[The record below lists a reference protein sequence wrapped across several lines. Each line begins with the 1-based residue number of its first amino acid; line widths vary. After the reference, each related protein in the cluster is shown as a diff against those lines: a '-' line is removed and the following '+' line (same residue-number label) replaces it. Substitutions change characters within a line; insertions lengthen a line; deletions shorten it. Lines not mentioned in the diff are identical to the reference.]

1 MVLYVTCQIREG
13 GKFRALHLKCVDA
26 GNTRAIYHEGLLKAP
41 TSEGLHASIK
51 ILEPNIPNHDM
62 STLAV
67 GIFNVCLGK
76 EKEAAMIFRQFASY
90 HYDLQS
96 EMIVEVGESIQW
108 HLERFG
114 AFDLNINKYEDT
126 FKFPNDLI
134 IKTPSKMSRM
144 SDDDNYSD
152 SDGSSYMNMVLMI
165 AHSDH
170 GIPDSCPCG
179 SQIMV
184 EISKDGADIG
194 KKYFV
199 CKDFKDDGLHRKK
212 EWNEAIE
219 DETRRL
225 KDKVAANEAKIRSFG
240 PIEFQVDMIKK
251 D

>member
-1 MVLYVTCQIREG
+1 MATQVLPTLPDEIVSKIIELCAEESVYNLAGWLRAGKRGYALAHERSVLKTCDVSEMVLYVTCQIREG

-67 GIFNVCLGK
+67 GIFNVFLGK

-126 FKFPNDLI
+126 FKFPDDLI
-134 IKTPSKMSRM
+134 IKTPRCLYGH
-144 SDDDNYSD
+144 DYRRENIY
-152 SDGSSYMNMVLMI
+152 G
-165 AHSDH
+165 
-170 GIPDSCPCG
+170 GSCPNCRLFWLCVNI
-179 SQIMV
+179 SQI
-184 EISKDGADIG
+184 
-194 KKYFV
+194 
-199 CKDFKDDGLHRKK
+199 L
-212 EWNEAIE
+212 
-219 DETRRL
+219 
-225 KDKVAANEAKIRSFG
+225 
-240 PIEFQVDMIKK
+240 
-251 D
+251 